1 MKIIYTLVPLFFLSL
16 FACQKEKHPP
26 FSQLPIYQEN
36 IAGFEALEDSLRA
49 ICQNPKGQMGIYVY
63 DAQLDKSF
71 SIAGDTLFPLA
82 SVYKLPIVAS
92 LLAAQEAGKLS
103 LFDSIRLDLED
114 RRHSGCFMD
123 WDTTGKTN
131 FTPKIE
137 DLALYMMRYSDNC
150 ATDALLRQLGGPEF
164 VQAQLK
170 SWRVSDININRYL
183 IEIFI
188 DLANR
193 ELPEDQSLWTYSR
206 ATQILSTSP
215 WSERKIARRK
225 FLWDRRDQGSPKAF
239 VQLLKGLDQ
248 EHWLN
253 ANSSQ
258 WLRDCL
264 LSCQTG
270 RYFLPKVLPPNR
282 QVAHKTGSLPGI
294 YNDAGW
300 IEREAGQRPI
310 YYAVFLKNAFDKPK
324 KERARIAAAMKQL
337 LAFQALPKTALVFN

>member
-1 MKIIYTLVPLFFLSL
+1 MKTLYFFCPFLFLIL
-16 FACQKEKHPP
+16 FACQKEKRPP
-26 FSQLPIYQEN
+26 FSQVPIYQEN
-36 IAGFEALEDSLRA
+36 LSGFDALKDSLQL
-49 ICQNPKGQMGIYVY
+49 ICQKPKGQMGIYIY
-63 DAQLDKSF
+63 DAQLDQSF
-71 SIAGDTLFPLA
+71 SIAGDSLFPLA
-82 SVYKLPIVAS
+82 SVYKLPIAAS

-103 LFDSIRLDLED
+103 LYDSIPLNLED

-123 WDTTGKTN
+123 WDSTGKTA
-131 FTPKIE
+131 FGPQIE
-137 DLALYMMRYSDNC
+137 ELAHYMMRYSDNC
-150 ATDALLRQLGGPEF
+150 ATDALLRQLGGPEY

-170 SWRVSDININRYL
+170 SWMVSDININRYL

-206 ATQILSTSP
+206 ATQILSSSP

-248 EHWLN
+248 EQWLN
-253 ANSSQ
+253 PQSSQ

-264 LSCQTG
+264 LSCRTG
-270 RYFLPKVLPPNR
+270 SYFLPEVLPPNR
-282 QVAHKTGSLPGI
+282 KVAHKTGSLPGI

-300 IEREAGQRPI
+300 IEREAGQRPL
-310 YYAVFLKNAFDKPK
+310 YYAVFLKNAFDRPK
-324 KERARIAAAMKQL
+324 KERARIAAVMGQL
-337 LAFQALPKTALVFN
+337 LNFQALKATNHCLD